1 MKFIPI
7 TAASVA
13 ALLALSACSPQSQE
27 RAAQIEDQL
36 ENYQELAE
44 LRGEDRAAAISALS
58 VDERRELRGVL
69 NHEGQYS
76 SAHTAEAAAEVID
89 EFEADHA
96 FYETVRE
103 EQQRGIIGTGANETI
118 PVVRAQLAG
127 EIEGEPADLTETCQY
142 LDDLV
147 AEIAYGAGAEIVENP
162 AHGAHVTLQLRYYD
176 DDGEPDT
183 VGPLSSWYSWESD
196 EVDHPEACD
205 GLI

>member
-7 TAASVA
+7 TAASAV
-13 ALLALSACSPQSQE
+13 ALLALSGCSPQSQQ

-58 VDERRELRGVL
+58 VDELRELRGVL

-89 EFEADHA
+89 SFEAEHA
-96 FYETVRE
+96 FYDEVRD

-127 EIEGEPADLTETCQY
+127 EVDGEPADLAETCAY

-147 AEIAYGAGAEIVENP
+147 TEIAYGDGAEIVENP

-176 DDGEPDT
+176 EDGQPGT

-205 GLI
+205 GIV